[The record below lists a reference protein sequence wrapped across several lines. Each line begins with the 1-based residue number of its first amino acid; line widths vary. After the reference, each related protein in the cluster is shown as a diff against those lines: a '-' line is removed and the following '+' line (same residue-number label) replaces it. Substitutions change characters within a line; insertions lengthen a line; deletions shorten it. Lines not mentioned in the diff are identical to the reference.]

1 MPISY
6 RAAQTLIKRND
17 FPALTTALDAGLDPN
32 ATNHKGW
39 SLLMLA
45 AIEGHV
51 PLGQILIERGADLA
65 AMNLRGETALS
76 VAEQKNHA
84 DFAAL
89 LREPNA

>member
-17 FPALTTALDAGLDPN
+17 VPALTTALETGLDAN

-45 AIEGHV
+45 AVEGSLPIGHV
-51 PLGQILIERGADLA
+51 LIAHGADLS
-65 AMNLRGETALS
+65 AMNLRGETALII
-76 VAEQKNHA
+76 AEQKSHTSFA
-84 DFAAL
+84 DL
-89 LREPNA
+89 LKGA